1 MAEATAGGT
10 RNAGLTSVGQM
21 AHLGAIYS
29 RLTQDER
36 RIAELVVRR
45 MPPEVRDQWI
55 AELSMLA
62 VNEAVDL
69 VRSLVPKLRARKEG
83 EP

>member
-1 MAEATAGGT
+1 MSDAADGST
-10 RNAGLTSVGQM
+10 RNAGLASVGQM

-45 MPPEVRDQWI
+45 MPSEVREQWI
-55 AELSMLA
+55 AELSMLG
-62 VNEAVDL
+62 VDEAVDL
-69 VRSLVPKLRARKEG
+69 VRSLMPKLRARKEG